1 MYKGGALLGGDKNV
15 EEVRKEVDEEQE
27 PTGLTVNEESEDDDE
42 EEEGDLP
49 DLWSVTCED
58 LPDLWLE
65 KINLTSNIVKYC
77 IMVVI

>member
-1 MYKGGALLGGDKNV
+1 M

-49 DLWSVTCED
+49 DL
-58 LPDLWLE
+58 
-65 KINLTSNIVKYC
+65 
-77 IMVVI
+77 